1 MKREQVC
8 KHCHGFFE
16 ARRSNHLYCSASCK
30 TKASYKRNDY
40 KYISGHYQ
48 KTNALVE
55 SEGLSMPVNT
65 TIVETMKILENK
77 IDRIQ
82 EAQSV
87 NGVSITNAAM
97 GAATSDAAVFA
108 IKKMFA
114 PNTLPATKGDI
125 AILKNELVELKKMIQ
140 SKQTNKLPFF

>member
-1 MKREQVC
+1 MKRTNKC

-16 ARRSNHLYCSASCK
+16 ARRSNHVYCSASCK
-30 TKASYKRNDY
+30 TKASYKRNNY

-55 SEGLSMPVNT
+55 SEGLSKSVNT
-65 TIVETMKILENK
+65 TVVETMKILENK

-97 GAATSDAAVFA
+97 GAASSDAAVFA

-125 AILKNELVELKKMIQ
+125 IALKNELSELKRMIQ